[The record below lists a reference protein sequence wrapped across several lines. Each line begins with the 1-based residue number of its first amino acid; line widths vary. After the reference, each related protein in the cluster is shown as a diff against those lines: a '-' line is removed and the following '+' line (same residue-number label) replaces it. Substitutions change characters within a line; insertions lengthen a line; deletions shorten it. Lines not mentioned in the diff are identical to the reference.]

1 MLSVTESNVQIG
13 GNIMVAYGHIGGERA
28 AAFQRRVAGLDPERV
43 LLVGVDVAK
52 ATWFVLGCALTG
64 TIVLEGRRLLATRAG
79 FEQLVGELER
89 VRDRLGVE
97 LVVVGVE
104 AAGHLHAT
112 LVGHLRDIGWL
123 EVKVLNPAAV
133 AEERKKQLNRRR
145 KTDALDAAA
154 CCQLLRNGEGALPPV
169 AGEPV
174 AALRTLW
181 SGRKDLVDARA
192 RLRQQMHALIDRLW
206 PGLTAR
212 DDDAGV
218 RPLLAKLLD
227 AKSGR
232 VIVSLLADGWA
243 PGDFATTGLE
253 ELRELFA
260 ERGCHLNQV
269 LAARITR
276 FAAES
281 LPPHSSA
288 VAGAVPLLARLWDTF
303 VSLCARIDELE
314 RQMAVEL
321 AKTDGA
327 KLVQIPGIAT
337 VTAAG
342 VVAFIGDTNRW
353 DRWASV
359 WRSVGLDP
367 ARAQSGD
374 NDPELGI
381 SREGSAWG
389 RHAILDAAV
398 CAIRVPGRWRDTY
411 RRRLD
416 ADKPKKVA
424 VIATGNGL
432 GRTIFTMMATGDD
445 YDPDYETTHRHRTQ
459 EVSMAA

>member
-1 MLSVTESNVQIG
+1 MLSVTESNPKTGGIG
-13 GNIMVAYGHIGGERA
+13 MVAYRHIGGERA
-28 AAFQRRVAGLDPERV
+28 AAFQRRIAGLDPERV

-52 ATWFVLGCALTG
+52 ATWFVLGCTLTG
-64 TIVLEGRRLLATRAG
+64 AIVLKGRRVLATRAG
-79 FEQLVGELER
+79 FEQLVGVLER
-89 VRDRLGVE
+89 VRDRLAAQ

-112 LVGHLRDIGWL
+112 LVGHLRDVEWV

-154 CCQLLRNGEGALPPV
+154 CCQLLRNGEGTMPGVTRDPA
-169 AGEPV
+169 

-218 RPLLAKLLD
+218 RPLLADLLGT
-227 AKSGR
+227 KSGR
-232 VIVSLLADGWA
+232 VIVSLLADGWV
-243 PGDFATTGLE
+243 PGDFAGADRE
-253 ELRELFA
+253 ELRQLFA
-260 ERGCHLNQV
+260 DRGCRLNRT
-269 LAARITR
+269 LAARISR
-276 FAAES
+276 FAADS
-281 LPPHSSA
+281 LPPHPSA
-288 VAGAVPLLARLWDTF
+288 TAGVVPLLARLWDTF
-303 VSLCARIDELE
+303 IGLTVRIEELE
-314 RQMAVEL
+314 ARMAVEL
-321 AKTDGA
+321 AQTDGA
-327 KLVQIPGIAT
+327 KLTQIPGIAT

-342 VVAFIGDTNRW
+342 VVAFIGDTGRW

-389 RHAILDAAV
+389 RHAILDAVICAV
-398 CAIRVPGRWRDTY
+398 RAPGRWRDTY
-411 RRRLD
+411 LRRID
-416 ADKPKKVA
+416 AGKPKKVA

-432 GRTIFTMMATGDD
+432 GRTMFAMMATGDD
-445 YDPDYETTHRHRTQ
+445 YDPDYETTRRHHQQ
-459 EVSMAA
+459 EVRMAA